1 MSTEKNQRE
10 VKKQRKNI
18 RRNIRKQLINL
29 IAHVK
34 IREK

>member
-34 IREK
+34 IRKK